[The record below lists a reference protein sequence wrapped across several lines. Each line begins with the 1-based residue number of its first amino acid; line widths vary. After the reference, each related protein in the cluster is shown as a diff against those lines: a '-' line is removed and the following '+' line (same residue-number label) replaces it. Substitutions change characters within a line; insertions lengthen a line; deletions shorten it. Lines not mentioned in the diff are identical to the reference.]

1 MCEGSIATRGASVTK
16 RSRFVGKLAVVLGL
30 AAAGCTSGEGP
41 PQAKPVS
48 SAETAKPDDFDRD
61 AYCNSLCE
69 RSAACGVEEA
79 TSLAGKI
86 DKSALEKATGDREGA
101 QKECVASCGQSQL
114 PPYRLTQAKSALA
127 CTKKESCEA
136 YATCLEEVAAN

>member
-1 MCEGSIATRGASVTK
+1 MTK
-16 RSRFVGKLAVVLGL
+16 RFTIIGTVALLAL
-30 AAAGCTSGEGP
+30 AAGCTSADEP
-41 PQAKPVS
+41 LQAKPVS

-61 AYCNSLCE
+61 GYCKSLCE

-79 TSLAGKI
+79 THLAGKV
-86 DKSALEKATGDREGA
+86 DKNALEKATGDREAA

-136 YATCLEEVAAN
+136 YATCLEEVAAK